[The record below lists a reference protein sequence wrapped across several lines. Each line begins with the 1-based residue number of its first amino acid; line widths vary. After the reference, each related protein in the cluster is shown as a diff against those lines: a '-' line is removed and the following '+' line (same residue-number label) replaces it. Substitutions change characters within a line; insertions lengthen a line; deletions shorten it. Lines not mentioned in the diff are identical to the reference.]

1 MPRPSRHVL
10 ILAGTLCVLAAPAWA
25 QVADEQKQKLEEVQR
40 QLEERR
46 AREKALA
53 AETAKLDAQV
63 KTLRAQSVA
72 AARALQKQEAQVT
85 ALEDRIATLQREQRA
100 KETSLQER
108 RTELGTT
115 LGALARLQRQPP
127 ETLLLA
133 PGDAVDNIRTSQLV
147 AALVPRIEEKASGL
161 RVELA
166 SLADVRTE
174 LGARQA
180 ALSAEAAKLD
190 RERQA
195 LEALTR
201 ETRQTWS
208 ATRSDRQ
215 QEAKQ
220 AQVLEED
227 ARELRALI
235 QRLEEEERR
244 RVIRERQLAEERRR
258 QAERDR
264 QSRDR
269 DQRQAALPPAVAPGP
284 AIMLA
289 LPAAGRI
296 TGRYGED
303 DRFGQPRK
311 GVELEVRPRAQV
323 VSPADGKVVF
333 ADRFRGYGL
342 LLIIAHA
349 GGYHSLLAGFEHI
362 DANVGQAVSA
372 GEPVGRVGNGDGER
386 PILYVEVRQRGEPV
400 NPVPW
405 LTASA
410 RKVSG

>member
-1 MPRPSRHVL
+1 MQRPSRHILIIAGVL
-10 ILAGTLCVLAAPAWA
+10 AILAAPTVA

-40 QLEERR
+40 QIEERR

-53 AETAKLDAQV
+53 DETAKLDAKV
-63 KTLRAQSVA
+63 KGLRAQSVA

-85 ALEDRIATLQREQRA
+85 ALEDRIAVLQREQQA
-100 KETSLQER
+100 KEASLQER
-108 RTELGTT
+108 RAELGTT

-147 AALVPRIEEKASGL
+147 AALVPRIEEKATGL
-161 RVELA
+161 RAELV
-166 SLADVRTE
+166 SLGEVRDE
-174 LGARQA
+174 LHARQSTLA
-180 ALSAEAAKLD
+180 AEAAKLD
-190 RERQA
+190 RERRA

-220 AQVLEED
+220 AQLLEED
-227 ARELRALI
+227 AKELRALI
-235 QRLEEEERR
+235 RRLEEEERR
-244 RVIRERQLAEERRR
+244 RVARERQLAEERRR

-264 QSRDR
+264 QSRD
-269 DQRQAALPPAVAPGP
+269 QRQAALPPATPSGP
-284 AIMLA
+284 SVMLA

-386 PILYVEVRQRGEPV
+386 PVLYVEVRQRGEPV